1 LLNQFSTFPFVHLT
15 FGMLQI
21 TLLAVAWVLIVA
33 TVLPF
38 VRREAWW
45 IRVFDFPRTQITVLA
60 LAVTIILLL
69 LYENDRWQGVTLAVL
84 FVCTAYQVWELSAY
98 TRLRRVQSLPNEL
111 NDNDRRVRI
120 IAANVLMT
128 NRNVKEYIT
137 MIQREEPD
145 VVVLAEPDAYWEHS
159 LRAIEGDY
167 PYTIKCPLG
176 NTYGLLLYSRL
187 KLTEEEVRFR
197 VEQDV
202 PSFRAM
208 LHLRTGDVVELHCLH
223 PRPPRVGNDTI
234 ARDAELVL
242 VAREVKDSPNPIIV
256 TGDMN
261 DVAWSHTTRLFL
273 RISGLLDPRLGRA
286 FCNTF
291 HSEYWLFRWPL
302 DHLFHSRAF
311 RLVRLVRLEKTESD
325 HFPVLVDLSFEPEV
339 RKDQERPVADAEDF
353 QEAAEKVE
361 AAAEK
366 TESPQL
372 RGARV
377 SLT

>member
-1 LLNQFSTFPFVHLT
+1 
-15 FGMLQI
+15 MLQI
-21 TLLAVAWVLIVA
+21 ALLVFAWILIIA

-45 IRVFDFPRTQITVLA
+45 IRVLDFPRTQITVLA
-60 LAVTIILLL
+60 FAVAVVLLL
-69 LYENDRWQGVTLAVL
+69 RYDNDRWQGITLLVL
-84 FVCTAYQVWELSAY
+84 LVCTVYQLWELSAY
-98 TRLRRVQSLPNEL
+98 TPVRRVQSLPNEL
-111 NDNDRRVRI
+111 NEPERRLRI
-120 IAANVLMT
+120 LTANVLMS
-128 NRNVKEYIT
+128 NRNVKEYLDL
-137 MIQREEPD
+137 IQTHEPD

-167 PYTIKCPLG
+167 RYTMKCALG

-187 KLTEEEVRFR
+187 KLTDEQVRFR
-197 VEQDV
+197 VQQDV

-223 PRPPRVGNDTI
+223 PRPPQVGVDTV

-242 VAREVKDSPNPIIV
+242 VADEVKDSPNPVIV

-291 HSEYWLFRWPL
+291 HSGYRLFRWPL

-311 RLVRLVRLEKTESD
+311 RLVRLVRLRKTESD
-325 HFPVLVDLSFEPEV
+325 HFAVLVDLSFEPEK
-339 RKDQERPVADAEDF
+339 RKEQERPQADVQDVN
-353 QEAAEKVE
+353 EAAEKVE
-361 AAAEK
+361 AAAEQ

-372 RGARV
+372 RGY
-377 SLT
+377 